1 MGMPVKPSFR
11 VGDAVVVKSGVL
23 CPDKPT
29 VSLAGWQGWVTELY
43 PAEGTLAFK
52 WDSPTMRSIP
62 DDYIRECE
70 IEGLGWESMVLG
82 ADEVLP
88 ATPRDT
94 PAEADAVYEAI
105 MTHHHWDHLADLNP
119 GISDLLG
126 PLGKADSLTYLHAW
140 EEHLGQVLRFPFEAR
155 VEEQLRRGPVQVGDI
170 VQILGIADVD
180 DLYGLLVNVRLDRR
194 SYTLPLCDLEATDH
208 TSANYQPL
216 KDYVIWF
223 ANR

>member
-1 MGMPVKPSFR
+1 MPVKPSFR

-119 GISDLLG
+119 GIS
-126 PLGKADSLTYLHAW
+126 
-140 EEHLGQVLRFPFEAR
+140 
-155 VEEQLRRGPVQVGDI
+155 
-170 VQILGIADVD
+170 
-180 DLYGLLVNVRLDRR
+180 
-194 SYTLPLCDLEATDH
+194 
-208 TSANYQPL
+208 
-216 KDYVIWF
+216 
-223 ANR
+223 